1 MFDDFKLFWRTFVQS
16 SGDSEEQIAHMT
28 MTDERLPALGL
39 LSVDSDLLDN
49 NYLVT
54 LLTPLRL
61 QKAESVC
68 KIKTVNFFGNSK
80 LYEFRTEK
88 SIIKFNPF
96 WVMTER

>member
-39 LSVDSDLLDN
+39 LSVESDLLDN
-49 NYLVT
+49 PVTLVT

-68 KIKTVNFFGNSK
+68 KSK
-80 LYEFRTEK
+80 QLISVEILNNEFRTERK
-88 SIIKFNPF
+88 YY
-96 WVMTER
+96 

>member
-1 MFDDFKLFWRTFVQS
+1 LFDDFKLFWRTFVQS

-39 LSVDSDLLDN
+39 LSVESDLLDN

-68 KIKTVNFFGNSK
+68 RPKLKQLISWEIVN
-80 LYEFRTEK
+80 YEFRTEQK
-88 SIIKFNPF
+88 YY
-96 WVMTER
+96 